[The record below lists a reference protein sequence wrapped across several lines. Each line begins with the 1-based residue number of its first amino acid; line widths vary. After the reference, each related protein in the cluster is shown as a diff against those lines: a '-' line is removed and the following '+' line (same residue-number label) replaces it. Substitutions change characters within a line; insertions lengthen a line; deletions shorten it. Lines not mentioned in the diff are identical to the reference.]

1 MDFPHFSKPEGTR
14 RICAA
19 FGLVKKILHF
29 VKSVPDKIIF
39 HVWENAFFNAEI
51 KNLNSEAT
59 APDSWNRK
67 ALFREEK
74 LPKIGKSTDTA
85 RLAQRKVETLYFIG

>member
-67 ALFREEK
+67 ALFKEEK
-74 LPKIGKSTDTA
+74 LPKIGKSTYTA
-85 RLAQRKVETLYFIG
+85 RLAKRKVETLYFIG

>member
-1 MDFPHFSKPEGTR
+1 MDFPHFSKPEGTGW
-14 RICAA
+14 ICAA

-59 APDSWNRK
+59 APDSWNGK
-67 ALFREEK
+67 ALSREEK

-85 RLAQRKVETLYFIG
+85 RLAKRKVETLYFIG

>member
-1 MDFPHFSKPEGTR
+1 MRENER
-14 RICAA
+14 
-19 FGLVKKILHF
+19 VF
-29 VKSVPDKIIF
+29 VYGK
-39 HVWENAFFNAEI
+39 NAFFYAEI

-67 ALFREEK
+67 ALFKEEK

-85 RLAQRKVETLYFIG
+85 RLAKRKVETLYFIG